1 MSPLE
6 RFPLIKCVSSPPINY
21 HQPTHWL
28 TDCAKNR
35 VPCWIPRNNIEDT
48 KHGRIHMKPITII
61 IDIIIGVLSCRSCL
75 FPSFTNCV
83 VSILIIVIII
93 IIIVANVLLLLCH
106 PSLFFAFFHRTLSTI
121 FTSRINS
128 PWASM

>member
-75 FPSFTNCV
+75 FPSFTLCSQYSNNRHHHHHHRCKCPS
-83 VSILIIVIII
+83 SIIQSEPLLSVLPSNIVYHIYFTY
-93 IIIVANVLLLLCH
+93 
-106 PSLFFAFFHRTLSTI
+106 LF
-121 FTSRINS
+121 
-128 PWASM
+128 SMGF